1 MLVKAYKALAQQ
13 TDLIFMKRLWYIML
27 EQFLMK
33 YGWSASGLIMVA
45 IPIMSARGGGIRAD
59 GRKKSQLIL

>member
-1 MLVKAYKALAQQ
+1 
-13 TDLIFMKRLWYIML
+13 
-27 EQFLMK
+27 MK

-59 GRKKSQLIL
+59 GRK